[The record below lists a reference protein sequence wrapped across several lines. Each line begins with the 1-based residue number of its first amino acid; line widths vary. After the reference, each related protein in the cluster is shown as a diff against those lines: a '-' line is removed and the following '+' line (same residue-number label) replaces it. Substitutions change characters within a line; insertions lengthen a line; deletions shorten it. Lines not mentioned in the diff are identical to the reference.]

1 MDNTDNITFSK
12 FSQKPTYVVTNK
24 NDQITKHIQNYTDVA
39 RENTEE
45 KSGQP
50 YHKFS
55 NNLAYTVSSLSTSLD
70 SYSTKPAFNQSLK
83 QSDEPSQSA
92 QTSCEQEEKCTRER
106 LDSSASTTTI
116 TSEQS
121 AFFQEGSKRVTLQ
134 TSRACK
140 RTNQNN
146 EAETPTAKV
155 PKKQEKTTT
164 STQSASLK
172 LTTKTPKNN
181 EKIESNG
188 VKKVSLQPQ
197 KRQNRINQNERTP
210 PAKKQKL
217 NQQSEQTES
226 LVVKPVSMNIKSE
239 YKVIA
244 KIFFDKSFDELSQE
258 GIAIIK
264 KLSHEEVEAVS
275 KLSTE
280 ETEAVRTLLNVL
292 EQRKIKIND
301 KFYQLIA
308 MVATA
313 SSAETD
319 KGQNVFINYCHNGT
333 VFFTNLPPNSKKT
346 SILTSVLISQT
357 HVEDFAKRTQN
368 EIKSLAEMK
377 ELSTILSMCCT
388 KGLPNLEAVDKL
400 LNWSCWK
407 KKSDGSF
414 DMELFCAV
422 ASMCRKKGLPNLEAV
437 KKLLNWSRWKKRPD
451 DSFDME
457 LFRAVASM
465 CRRKGLPSLEAVKE
479 LLNWD
484 RWYKPKPDGSFD
496 MELFCA
502 VASMCTEKGLPSLE
516 AVKELLNLPHWKKGP
531 DDSFDME
538 LFRAVASMCTKKGLP
553 NLETVKKLLNW
564 PHWKKGPDDSFDM
577 ELFRAVVAMYAT
589 KGLPNLEAVKEL
601 LNLPCWYQR
610 KPDGSFDMELFNA
623 VVAMCA
629 RKGLPNLK
637 AVEKLLNLP
646 CWKKGPDDSFDMELF
661 RAVAS
666 MCTKKGLPNLKAVEK
681 LLNLPCWKK
690 GPDDSFDMELFHAVA
705 SMCTEKGLPNLE
717 AVEKLLNWSCWKKRS
732 DDSFDMELFRAVA
745 SMCTKKGLPNLKAVE
760 KLLNLPCWK
769 KGPDDSFD
777 MELFHAVASMC
788 TKKGLPNLEAVK
800 KLLNWS
806 RWYQRKPD
814 GSFDMELFRAV
825 ASMCTRKGL
834 PNLEAVDKLLNW
846 SRWKKRPDDS
856 FDMELFRA
864 VAFMCR
870 GKGFPKKSEVE
881 AVLNWLSNGI
891 EPFKIQLL
899 RTMTRLQARR
909 SLPNINQLEKCEKDL
924 LVLFP
929 LASTSEDSDEEDP
942 IEEDNSEH
950 LYQIKEVALYL
961 YTGHSN
967 YSVNW
972 KTVRNFCNKSVC
984 DNNDAKLK
992 ILCTLLSSFGGAG
1005 VSYYLSHQEQQK
1017 ELLNLAKLSAPLKLV
1032 ISAMQQNIPSEN
1044 RKEYIE
1050 FGKYLRNPP
1059 NFTDWKQL
1067 LLESQNL
1074 SDVPLLKNKDD
1085 QRSYLQA
1092 LWNLAPGDRKI
1103 FFDPERARTILE
1115 IIPSPSF
1122 LREFG
1127 KKYSGGKLK
1136 QLLEACSGLK
1146 NDTITR
1152 EGIKAL
1158 FLALLTGQFS
1168 LYNYEE
1174 IPDYCLSGYTDD
1186 AQGVLISVSGKVKT
1200 SKELALYFIALI
1212 MLAVDDDSR
1221 CKFHDKE
1228 LTITDVK
1235 EMTNR
1240 KISHTFPV
1248 PILEI
1253 HGDSIQISNWSKEVF
1268 RNFLECFDIPK
1279 HYHFTEKA
1287 WKEYNTPQLAACDPK
1302 KLTRLER
1309 FHEKRTNDTVTPP
1322 VTILA
1327 LSELYNLLKL
1337 NKKIMPKVWPS
1348 FDRHKE
1354 RLSPQILN
1362 KLFKI
1367 INSMNPEDLE
1377 KHIPDSLKNYLLIKE
1392 KELQE
1397 QQDNIVCPEVN
1408 DRQPVR
1414 SVHQADKH
1422 PQLNPKVSGNSDTQ
1436 ETSLDKLV
1444 NDIKSTALGVSLTRQ
1459 KNTLRN
1465 ALIDTL
1471 KFDPL
1476 LLSVSYATFKYLKEM
1491 ELYKAAISLLKDGPD
1506 PERSNST
1513 LENQVRSE
1521 DNDGFDLEEFN
1532 LTLDQLETSPLKN
1545 IDVSGLD
1552 EFNPISGDAE
1562 LKTPPY
1568 QDTDVFGLE
1577 EFI

>member
-1 MDNTDNITFSK
+1 
-12 FSQKPTYVVTNK
+12 
-24 NDQITKHIQNYTDVA
+24 
-39 RENTEE
+39 
-45 KSGQP
+45 
-50 YHKFS
+50 
-55 NNLAYTVSSLSTSLD
+55 
-70 SYSTKPAFNQSLK
+70 
-83 QSDEPSQSA
+83 
-92 QTSCEQEEKCTRER
+92 
-106 LDSSASTTTI
+106 
-116 TSEQS
+116 
-121 AFFQEGSKRVTLQ
+121 
-134 TSRACK
+134 
-140 RTNQNN
+140 
-146 EAETPTAKV
+146 
-155 PKKQEKTTT
+155 
-164 STQSASLK
+164 
-172 LTTKTPKNN
+172 
-181 EKIESNG
+181 
-188 VKKVSLQPQ
+188 
-197 KRQNRINQNERTP
+197 
-210 PAKKQKL
+210 
-217 NQQSEQTES
+217 
-226 LVVKPVSMNIKSE
+226 
-239 YKVIA
+239 
-244 KIFFDKSFDELSQE
+244 
-258 GIAIIK
+258 
-264 KLSHEEVEAVS
+264 
-275 KLSTE
+275 
-280 ETEAVRTLLNVL
+280 
-292 EQRKIKIND
+292 
-301 KFYQLIA
+301 
-308 MVATA
+308 
-313 SSAETD
+313 
-319 KGQNVFINYCHNGT
+319 
-333 VFFTNLPPNSKKT
+333 
-346 SILTSVLISQT
+346 
-357 HVEDFAKRTQN
+357 
-368 EIKSLAEMK
+368 
-377 ELSTILSMCCT
+377 
-388 KGLPNLEAVDKL
+388 
-400 LNWSCWK
+400 
-407 KKSDGSF
+407 
-414 DMELFCAV
+414 
-422 ASMCRKKGLPNLEAV
+422 
-437 KKLLNWSRWKKRPD
+437 
-451 DSFDME
+451 ME

-465 CRRKGLPSLEAVKE
+465 CTKKGLPNLEAVEK
-479 LLNWD
+479 LLNW
-484 RWYKPKPDGSFD
+484 S
-496 MELFCA
+496 C
-502 VASMCTEKGLPSLE
+502 
-516 AVKELLNLPHWKKGP
+516 WKKGP

-553 NLETVKKLLNW
+553 NLE
-564 PHWKKGPDDSFDM
+564 
-577 ELFRAVVAMYAT
+577 AV
-589 KGLPNLEAVKEL
+589 EQL
-601 LNLPCWYQR
+601 LNLPH
-610 KPDGSFDMELFNA
+610 
-623 VVAMCA
+623 
-629 RKGLPNLK
+629 
-637 AVEKLLNLP
+637 
-646 CWKKGPDDSFDMELF
+646 
-661 RAVAS
+661 
-666 MCTKKGLPNLKAVEK
+666 
-681 LLNLPCWKK
+681 WKK
-690 GPDDSFDMELFHAVA
+690 GPDDSFDMELFHAVT

-717 AVEKLLNWSCWKKRS
+717 AVEKLLNWSCWKKRP

-745 SMCTKKGLPNLKAVE
+745 SMYATKGLPNLEAVE
-760 KLLNLPCWK
+760 KLLNLPCWMVDMELFHPVASMCTTKGLPNLEAVKELLNLPCWKKKKGPDGSFNRELFRAVAAMCARKGLPNLEAVKELLNLPHWK

-777 MELFHAVASMC
+777 MKLFRAVASMC
-788 TKKGLPNLEAVK
+788 IEKGLPNLEAVK
-800 KLLNWS
+800 ELLNWS
-806 RWYQRKPD
+806 LWKKRSD
-814 GSFDMELFRAV
+814 GSFNIQLFRAV
-825 ASMCTRKGL
+825 AAMCAR
-834 PNLEAVDKLLNW
+834 
-846 SRWKKRPDDS
+846 
-856 FDMELFRA
+856 
-864 VAFMCR
+864 
-870 GKGFPKKSEVE
+870 KGFPKKSEVE
-881 AVLNWLSNGI
+881 AVLNWLSNGT

-899 RTMTRLQARR
+899 RTMTRLQAQR

-972 KTVRNFCNKSVC
+972 ETVRNFCGPVC

-1067 LLESQNL
+1067 ESQNL

-1085 QRSYLQA
+1085 KRSYLQA

-1158 FLALLTGQFS
+1158 FLALLTGQFC

-1221 CKFHDKE
+1221 CKFNDKE

-1240 KISHTFPV
+1240 KVSHTFPV

-1287 WKEYNTPQLAACDPK
+1287 WKEYNTPQLAACDQK

-1476 LLSVSYATFKYLKEM
+1476 LLSVSYATFEYLKEM

-1506 PERSNST
+1506 LERSNST
-1513 LENQVRSE
+1513 LENQVQSE

-1552 EFNPISGDAE
+1552 EFNPISGEAE

>member
-1 MDNTDNITFSK
+1 M
-12 FSQKPTYVVTNK
+12 
-24 NDQITKHIQNYTDVA
+24 
-39 RENTEE
+39 
-45 KSGQP
+45 
-50 YHKFS
+50 
-55 NNLAYTVSSLSTSLD
+55 
-70 SYSTKPAFNQSLK
+70 
-83 QSDEPSQSA
+83 
-92 QTSCEQEEKCTRER
+92 
-106 LDSSASTTTI
+106 
-116 TSEQS
+116 
-121 AFFQEGSKRVTLQ
+121 
-134 TSRACK
+134 
-140 RTNQNN
+140 
-146 EAETPTAKV
+146 
-155 PKKQEKTTT
+155 
-164 STQSASLK
+164 
-172 LTTKTPKNN
+172 
-181 EKIESNG
+181 
-188 VKKVSLQPQ
+188 
-197 KRQNRINQNERTP
+197 
-210 PAKKQKL
+210 
-217 NQQSEQTES
+217 
-226 LVVKPVSMNIKSE
+226 
-239 YKVIA
+239 
-244 KIFFDKSFDELSQE
+244 
-258 GIAIIK
+258 
-264 KLSHEEVEAVS
+264 EAV
-275 KLSTE
+275 E
-280 ETEAVRTLLNVL
+280 
-292 EQRKIKIND
+292 
-301 KFYQLIA
+301 
-308 MVATA
+308 
-313 SSAETD
+313 
-319 KGQNVFINYCHNGT
+319 
-333 VFFTNLPPNSKKT
+333 
-346 SILTSVLISQT
+346 
-357 HVEDFAKRTQN
+357 
-368 EIKSLAEMK
+368 
-377 ELSTILSMCCT
+377 
-388 KGLPNLEAVDKL
+388 
-400 LNWSCWK
+400 
-407 KKSDGSF
+407 
-414 DMELFCAV
+414 
-422 ASMCRKKGLPNLEAV
+422 
-437 KKLLNWSRWKKRPD
+437 
-451 DSFDME
+451 
-457 LFRAVASM
+457 
-465 CRRKGLPSLEAVKE
+465 
-479 LLNWD
+479 
-484 RWYKPKPDGSFD
+484 
-496 MELFCA
+496 
-502 VASMCTEKGLPSLE
+502 
-516 AVKELLNLPHWKKGP
+516 
-531 DDSFDME
+531 
-538 LFRAVASMCTKKGLP
+538 
-553 NLETVKKLLNW
+553 KLLNW
-564 PHWKKGPDDSFDM
+564 PCWKKKPDD
-577 ELFRAVVAMYAT
+577 RQGIIPCCCIHVPQ

-601 LNLPCWYQR
+601 LNWSLWKKR
-610 KPDGSFDMELFNA
+610 SDGSFNIQ
-623 VVAMCA
+623 
-629 RKGLPNLK
+629 
-637 AVEKLLNLP
+637 
-646 CWKKGPDDSFDMELF
+646 LF
-661 RAVAS
+661 RAVAA
-666 MCTKKGLPNLKAVEK
+666 MCA
-681 LLNLPCWKK
+681 
-690 GPDDSFDMELFHAVA
+690 
-705 SMCTEKGLPNLE
+705 
-717 AVEKLLNWSCWKKRS
+717 R
-732 DDSFDMELFRAVA
+732 
-745 SMCTKKGLPNLKAVE
+745 
-760 KLLNLPCWK
+760 
-769 KGPDDSFD
+769 
-777 MELFHAVASMC
+777 
-788 TKKGLPNLEAVK
+788 
-800 KLLNWS
+800 
-806 RWYQRKPD
+806 
-814 GSFDMELFRAV
+814 
-825 ASMCTRKGL
+825 
-834 PNLEAVDKLLNW
+834 
-846 SRWKKRPDDS
+846 
-856 FDMELFRA
+856 
-864 VAFMCR
+864 
-870 GKGFPKKSEVE
+870 KGFPKKSEVE
-881 AVLNWLSNGI
+881 AVLNWLSNGT

-899 RTMTRLQARR
+899 RTMTRLQAQR
-909 SLPNINQLEKCEKDL
+909 SLPNINQLKKCEKDL

-929 LASTSEDSDEEDP
+929 FIPTPEDSDEEDP

-1032 ISAMQQNIPSEN
+1032 ISAMQQNIPSES

-1085 QRSYLQA
+1085 KRSYLQA

-1221 CKFHDKE
+1221 CKFNDKE

-1240 KISHTFPV
+1240 KVSHTFPV

-1287 WKEYNTPQLAACDPK
+1287 WKEYNTPQLAACDQK

-1337 NKKIMPKVWPS
+1337 NKKIGPKVWPS

-1476 LLSVSYATFKYLKEM
+1476 LLSVSYATFEYLKEM

-1506 PERSNST
+1506 LERSNST

>member
-1 MDNTDNITFSK
+1 M
-12 FSQKPTYVVTNK
+12 
-24 NDQITKHIQNYTDVA
+24 
-39 RENTEE
+39 
-45 KSGQP
+45 
-50 YHKFS
+50 
-55 NNLAYTVSSLSTSLD
+55 
-70 SYSTKPAFNQSLK
+70 
-83 QSDEPSQSA
+83 
-92 QTSCEQEEKCTRER
+92 
-106 LDSSASTTTI
+106 
-116 TSEQS
+116 
-121 AFFQEGSKRVTLQ
+121 
-134 TSRACK
+134 
-140 RTNQNN
+140 
-146 EAETPTAKV
+146 
-155 PKKQEKTTT
+155 
-164 STQSASLK
+164 
-172 LTTKTPKNN
+172 
-181 EKIESNG
+181 
-188 VKKVSLQPQ
+188 
-197 KRQNRINQNERTP
+197 
-210 PAKKQKL
+210 
-217 NQQSEQTES
+217 
-226 LVVKPVSMNIKSE
+226 
-239 YKVIA
+239 
-244 KIFFDKSFDELSQE
+244 
-258 GIAIIK
+258 
-264 KLSHEEVEAVS
+264 
-275 KLSTE
+275 
-280 ETEAVRTLLNVL
+280 
-292 EQRKIKIND
+292 
-301 KFYQLIA
+301 
-308 MVATA
+308 
-313 SSAETD
+313 
-319 KGQNVFINYCHNGT
+319 
-333 VFFTNLPPNSKKT
+333 
-346 SILTSVLISQT
+346 
-357 HVEDFAKRTQN
+357 
-368 EIKSLAEMK
+368 
-377 ELSTILSMCCT
+377 
-388 KGLPNLEAVDKL
+388 
-400 LNWSCWK
+400 
-407 KKSDGSF
+407 
-414 DMELFCAV
+414 
-422 ASMCRKKGLPNLEAV
+422 
-437 KKLLNWSRWKKRPD
+437 
-451 DSFDME
+451 
-457 LFRAVASM
+457 
-465 CRRKGLPSLEAVKE
+465 EAVKE
-479 LLNWD
+479 LLNWSLWKK
-484 RWYKPKPDGSFD
+484 RSDGSF
-496 MELFCA
+496 
-502 VASMCTEKGLPSLE
+502 
-516 AVKELLNLPHWKKGP
+516 NIQ
-531 DDSFDME
+531 
-538 LFRAVASMCTKKGLP
+538 LFRAVA
-553 NLETVKKLLNW
+553 
-564 PHWKKGPDDSFDM
+564 
-577 ELFRAVVAMYAT
+577 
-589 KGLPNLEAVKEL
+589 
-601 LNLPCWYQR
+601 
-610 KPDGSFDMELFNA
+610 
-623 VVAMCA
+623 AMCA
-629 RKGLPNLK
+629 R
-637 AVEKLLNLP
+637 
-646 CWKKGPDDSFDMELF
+646 
-661 RAVAS
+661 
-666 MCTKKGLPNLKAVEK
+666 
-681 LLNLPCWKK
+681 
-690 GPDDSFDMELFHAVA
+690 
-705 SMCTEKGLPNLE
+705 
-717 AVEKLLNWSCWKKRS
+717 
-732 DDSFDMELFRAVA
+732 
-745 SMCTKKGLPNLKAVE
+745 
-760 KLLNLPCWK
+760 
-769 KGPDDSFD
+769 
-777 MELFHAVASMC
+777 
-788 TKKGLPNLEAVK
+788 
-800 KLLNWS
+800 
-806 RWYQRKPD
+806 
-814 GSFDMELFRAV
+814 
-825 ASMCTRKGL
+825 
-834 PNLEAVDKLLNW
+834 
-846 SRWKKRPDDS
+846 
-856 FDMELFRA
+856 
-864 VAFMCR
+864 
-870 GKGFPKKSEVE
+870 KGFPKKSEVE

-899 RTMTRLQARR
+899 RTMTRLQDQR

-929 LASTSEDSDEEDP
+929 LASTLEDSDEEDP

-967 YSVNW
+967 YAVNW
-972 KTVRNFCNKSVC
+972 KTVRNFCNKSVY

-1032 ISAMQQNIPSEN
+1032 ISAMQQNIPSES
-1044 RKEYIE
+1044 RKEYIK

-1067 LLESQNL
+1067 ESQNL

-1085 QRSYLQA
+1085 KRSYLQA

-1115 IIPSPSF
+1115 IIPSTSF

-1221 CKFHDKE
+1221 CKFNDKE

-1287 WKEYNTPQLAACDPK
+1287 WKEYNTPQLAACDQK

-1337 NKKIMPKVWPS
+1337 NKKIGPKVWSS
-1348 FDRHKE
+1348 FDHHKE
-1354 RLSPQILN
+1354 RLSPKILN
-1362 KLFKI
+1362 QLLEI
-1367 INSMNPEDLE
+1367 INNMNPKDLE
-1377 KHIPDSLKNYLLIKE
+1377 EHIPDSLKNYLLIKE

-1397 QQDNIVCPEVN
+1397 QQDNTVRPEVN

-1476 LLSVSYATFKYLKEM
+1476 LLSVSYATFEYLKEM

-1506 PERSNST
+1506 LERSNST
-1513 LENQVRSE
+1513 LENQVQSE

-1552 EFNPISGDAE
+1552 EFNPISGEAE

>member
-12 FSQKPTYVVTNK
+12 FSQKPTYVVTNE

-155 PKKQEKTTT
+155 PKKQKKTTT
-164 STQSASLK
+164 STQSAPLK

-244 KIFFDKSFDELSQE
+244 KIFFDKSFDKLSQE
-258 GIAIIK
+258 GIAIIEE
-264 KLSHEEVEAVS
+264 LSQKAVKAVS

-280 ETEAVRTLLNVL
+280 ETEAVRTLLDVL
-292 EQRKIKIND
+292 KQRKIKIND

-319 KGQNVFINYCHNGT
+319 KGQNVFIKYCHNGT

-346 SILTSVLISQT
+346 SMLTSVLRYPV
-357 HVEDFAKRTQN
+357 HVQDFAKRTQD

-377 ELSTILSMCCT
+377 ELSTILSMCYR
-388 KGLPNLEAVDKL
+388 KGLPSLKAVDKL
-400 LNWSCWK
+400 LNWSRWYK
-407 KKSDGSF
+407 PKPDGSF
-414 DMELFCAV
+414 DMELFRAV
-422 ASMCRKKGLPNLEAV
+422 ASMCNRKGLPNLEAV
-437 KKLLNWSRWKKRPD
+437 KKLLNLPCWYQRKPDGSFDMELFRAVASMCHQKGLPNLEAVKELLNLPHWKKGPD

-465 CRRKGLPSLEAVKE
+465 CTKKGLPNLKAVKE
-479 LLNWD
+479 LLNWS
-484 RWYKPKPDGSFD
+484 RWYKPKPDGSFNRELFRAVATMCRQKGLPNLEAVKELLNWSLWKKGPDGSFD
-496 MELFCA
+496 MELFRA
-502 VASMCTEKGLPSLE
+502 VAAMCHLKGLPSLEAVEDLLNLPHWKKRSDGSFDMELFRAVATMCIQKGLPNLE

-553 NLETVKKLLNW
+553 NLE
-564 PHWKKGPDDSFDM
+564 
-577 ELFRAVVAMYAT
+577 AV
-589 KGLPNLEAVKEL
+589 EQL
-601 LNLPCWYQR
+601 LNLPH
-610 KPDGSFDMELFNA
+610 
-623 VVAMCA
+623 
-629 RKGLPNLK
+629 
-637 AVEKLLNLP
+637 
-646 CWKKGPDDSFDMELF
+646 
-661 RAVAS
+661 
-666 MCTKKGLPNLKAVEK
+666 
-681 LLNLPCWKK
+681 WKK
-690 GPDDSFDMELFHAVA
+690 GPDDSFDMELFHAVT

-717 AVEKLLNWSCWKKRS
+717 AVKELLNWSLWKKRS

-745 SMCTKKGLPNLKAVE
+745 SMCTKKGLPNLEAVKE
-760 KLLNLPCWK
+760 LLNLPHWK

-777 MELFHAVASMC
+777 MKLFRAVASMC
-788 TKKGLPNLEAVK
+788 IEKGLPNLEAVK
-800 KLLNWS
+800 ELLNWS
-806 RWYQRKPD
+806 LWKKRSD
-814 GSFDMELFRAV
+814 GSFNIQLFRAV
-825 ASMCTRKGL
+825 AAMCTR
-834 PNLEAVDKLLNW
+834 
-846 SRWKKRPDDS
+846 
-856 FDMELFRA
+856 
-864 VAFMCR
+864 
-870 GKGFPKKSEVE
+870 KGFPKKSEVE
-881 AVLNWLSNGI
+881 AVLNWLSNGT

-899 RTMTRLQARR
+899 RTMTRLQAQR
-909 SLPNINQLEKCEKDL
+909 SLPNINQLKKCEKDL

-929 LASTSEDSDEEDP
+929 FIPTPEDSDEEDL

-961 YTGHSN
+961 YTGHSS

-992 ILCTLLSSFGGAG
+992 ILCSLLSSFGGAG

-1032 ISAMQQNIPSEN
+1032 ISAMQQNIPSES

-1085 QRSYLQA
+1085 KRSYLQA

-1103 FFDPERARTILE
+1103 FFDPECARTILE

-1127 KKYSGGKLK
+1127 KKYSGEKLK

-1158 FLALLTGQFS
+1158 FLALLTGQFC

-1212 MLAVDDDSR
+1212 MLAVDDDSH
-1221 CKFHDKE
+1221 CKFNDKE

-1235 EMTNR
+1235 EMTSR
-1240 KISHTFPV
+1240 KVSHTFPV
-1248 PILEI
+1248 PMLEI

-1279 HYHFTEKA
+1279 RYHFTEKA
-1287 WKEYNTPQLAACDPK
+1287 WKEYDTPKLAACDQK

-1337 NKKIMPKVWPS
+1337 NKEIKPKVWPS

-1362 KLFKI
+1362 KLFEI

-1377 KHIPDSLKNYLLIKE
+1377 NHIPDSLKNYLLIKE

-1397 QQDNIVCPEVN
+1397 QQDNTVCPEVN

-1422 PQLNPKVSGNSDTQ
+1422 PQLNPKVSGNSDTK
-1436 ETSLDKLV
+1436 ETLLDRLV

-1471 KFDPL
+1471 KLDPL
-1476 LLSVSYATFKYLKEM
+1476 LLSVSYATFEYLKEM

-1506 PERSNST
+1506 LERSNST

-1532 LTLDQLETSPLKN
+1532 LTLDQLEASSLFKN

-1552 EFNPISGDAE
+1552 EFNPISDEDE

-1568 QDTDVFGLE
+1568 QDTGVFDLE

>member
-92 QTSCEQEEKCTRER
+92 QTLCEQEEKCTRER

-140 RTNQNN
+140 KTNQNN
-146 EAETPTAKV
+146 EAEAPTAKV
-155 PKKQEKTTT
+155 PKKQKKTTT
-164 STQSASLK
+164 STQSAPLK
-172 LTTKTPKNN
+172 LTTKTRKNN

-258 GIAIIK
+258 EIAIIEE
-264 KLSHEEVEAVS
+264 LSQKAVKAVS

-280 ETEAVRTLLNVL
+280 ETAAVRTLLNVL

-301 KFYQLIA
+301 TFYQLIA

-319 KGQNVFINYCHNGT
+319 KGQNVFIKYCHNGT

-357 HVEDFAKRTQN
+357 HVQDFAKRTQN

-377 ELSTILSMCCT
+377 ELSTILYICCR
-388 KGLPNLEAVDKL
+388 KGLPNLEAVDK
-400 LNWSCWK
+400 
-407 KKSDGSF
+407 
-414 DMELFCAV
+414 
-422 ASMCRKKGLPNLEAV
+422 
-437 KKLLNWSRWKKRPD
+437 
-451 DSFDME
+451 
-457 LFRAVASM
+457 
-465 CRRKGLPSLEAVKE
+465 

-496 MELFCA
+496 MELFRAVASMCQQKGLPNLETVDKLLNWDRWYKPKPDGSFDMELFSA
-502 VASMCTEKGLPSLE
+502 VASMCTRKGLPNLEAVKELLKLPHWKKGPDDSFDMELFRAVASMCQQKGLPNLKAVKELLNLPHWKKGPDDSFDMELFRAVASMYARKGLPNLE

-538 LFRAVASMCTKKGLP
+538 LFRAVASMCHQKGLP
-553 NLETVKKLLNW
+553 NLEAVDKLLNW
-564 PHWKKGPDDSFDM
+564 SCWKKRSDGSFDMELFRAVASMYARKGLPNLEAVEKLLNLPHWKKLDGSFDMELFRAVASMCYQKGLPNLEAVKELLNLPHWKKGSDNSFDMELFHAVASMCAIKGLPNLEAVEKLLNLPHWKKKLDGSFDMELFSAVASMCTRKGLPNLEAVKELLNLPHWKKGPDDSFDM
-577 ELFRAVVAMYAT
+577 ELFRAVAT
-589 KGLPNLEAVKEL
+589 MCRQKGLPNLTALKEL
-601 LNLPCWYQR
+601 LNLP
-610 KPDGSFDMELFNA
+610 
-623 VVAMCA
+623 
-629 RKGLPNLK
+629 
-637 AVEKLLNLP
+637 
-646 CWKKGPDDSFDMELF
+646 
-661 RAVAS
+661 
-666 MCTKKGLPNLKAVEK
+666 
-681 LLNLPCWKK
+681 
-690 GPDDSFDMELFHAVA
+690 H
-705 SMCTEKGLPNLE
+705 
-717 AVEKLLNWSCWKKRS
+717 WKKRS
-732 DDSFDMELFRAVA
+732 D
-745 SMCTKKGLPNLKAVE
+745 
-760 KLLNLPCWK
+760 
-769 KGPDDSFD
+769 
-777 MELFHAVASMC
+777 
-788 TKKGLPNLEAVK
+788 
-800 KLLNWS
+800 
-806 RWYQRKPD
+806 
-814 GSFDMELFRAV
+814 GSF
-825 ASMCTRKGL
+825 
-834 PNLEAVDKLLNW
+834 NIQ
-846 SRWKKRPDDS
+846 
-856 FDMELFRA
+856 LFRA

-870 GKGFPKKSEVE
+870 EKGLPKKSEVE
-881 AVLNWLSNGI
+881 AVLNWLSNGT
-891 EPFKIQLL
+891 ESFKIQLL

-961 YTGHSN
+961 YAGHSN

-992 ILCTLLSSFGGAG
+992 RLCTLLSSFGGAG

-1032 ISAMQQNIPSEN
+1032 ISAMQQNIPSES

-1067 LLESQNL
+1067 SLESQNL
-1074 SDVPLLKNKDD
+1074 SDVPLLKNKDNK
-1085 QRSYLQA
+1085 RFYLQA

-1115 IIPSPSF
+1115 IIPSTSF

-1174 IPDYCLSGYTDD
+1174 IPDYCLSRYTDD

-1221 CKFHDKE
+1221 CKFNDKE

-1235 EMTNR
+1235 EMTR
-1240 KISHTFPV
+1240 
-1248 PILEI
+1248 
-1253 HGDSIQISNWSKEVF
+1253 
-1268 RNFLECFDIPK
+1268 
-1279 HYHFTEKA
+1279 
-1287 WKEYNTPQLAACDPK
+1287 
-1302 KLTRLER
+1302 
-1309 FHEKRTNDTVTPP
+1309 
-1322 VTILA
+1322 
-1327 LSELYNLLKL
+1327 
-1337 NKKIMPKVWPS
+1337 
-1348 FDRHKE
+1348 
-1354 RLSPQILN
+1354 
-1362 KLFKI
+1362 
-1367 INSMNPEDLE
+1367 
-1377 KHIPDSLKNYLLIKE
+1377 
-1392 KELQE
+1392 
-1397 QQDNIVCPEVN
+1397 
-1408 DRQPVR
+1408 
-1414 SVHQADKH
+1414 
-1422 PQLNPKVSGNSDTQ
+1422 
-1436 ETSLDKLV
+1436 
-1444 NDIKSTALGVSLTRQ
+1444 
-1459 KNTLRN
+1459 
-1465 ALIDTL
+1465 
-1471 KFDPL
+1471 
-1476 LLSVSYATFKYLKEM
+1476 
-1491 ELYKAAISLLKDGPD
+1491 
-1506 PERSNST
+1506 
-1513 LENQVRSE
+1513 
-1521 DNDGFDLEEFN
+1521 
-1532 LTLDQLETSPLKN
+1532 
-1545 IDVSGLD
+1545 
-1552 EFNPISGDAE
+1552 
-1562 LKTPPY
+1562 
-1568 QDTDVFGLE
+1568 
-1577 EFI
+1577 